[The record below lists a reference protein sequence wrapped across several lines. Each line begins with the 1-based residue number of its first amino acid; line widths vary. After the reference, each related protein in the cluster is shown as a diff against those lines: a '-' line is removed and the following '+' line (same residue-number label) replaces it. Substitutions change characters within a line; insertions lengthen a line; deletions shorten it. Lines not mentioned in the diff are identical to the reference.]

1 MCLALLTVHGCDE
14 GEEPADPGPGEIDL
28 TPDDPPPGYFTE
40 GPATQADLDRLRQ
53 AACVNVVLE
62 PETPKPSLELV
73 IDVSGSMALTPP
85 DGSESKW
92 VLTRDALRDTVD
104 LLPQDASLGVVY
116 YPNKATTRN
125 CIQPEGPC
133 DPGEPAPVDTCIN
146 TAGAFP
152 LGPWGSDDSDHQRAF
167 EDALTR
173 VNPAGGTPTHD
184 ALLFGL
190 KQLEEAQTDGQR
202 VLVLL
207 TDGQPTYLKGCRG
220 SGNVADPVDPTPI
233 IATIAEA
240 ASEDIATFVVGVPG
254 SEETSGGG
262 EDARRWLSEAAIAG
276 HTAPEGCAD
285 TESGFC
291 HFDLTEGENFA
302 DALNEALEG
311 IVAQAKSCDFPL
323 PDPPGEQPFDRH
335 KVNVLLIFDE
345 GEGLVVGRA
354 DGECEEGYV
363 LVSSDTG
370 DTIHLC
376 GETCAR
382 YRETLDVKI
391 ELILG
396 CESAP
401 LPPPT

>member
-1 MCLALLTVHGCDE
+1 MACLALFSLHGCDPE
-14 GEEPADPGPGEIDL
+14 DKPVQPAPGEIDP
-28 TPDDPPPGYFTE
+28 TPDYFTD
-40 GPATQADLDRLRQ
+40 GPATKEHLDRLRR

-62 PETPKPSLELV
+62 PVTPKPSLEFV
-73 IDVSGSMALTPP
+73 IDVSGSMSLTPP

-92 VLTRDALRDTVD
+92 VLTRDALRDTVE
-104 LLPQDASLGVVY
+104 LLPEDASLGVVY

-125 CIQPEGPC
+125 CEQSEGPC
-133 DPGEPAPVDTCIN
+133 DPGPPAPVETCIN

-152 LGPWGSDDSDHQRAF
+152 LGPWGASDSGHRYAF
-167 EDALTR
+167 EDALAR

-190 KQLEEAQTDGQR
+190 RELGKAETDGQR

-207 TDGQPTYLKGCRG
+207 TDGQPTYLEGCRG

-240 ASEDIATFVVGVPG
+240 ASKDIPTFVVGVPG
-254 SEETSGGG
+254 SEATSGGG
-262 EDARRWLSEAAIAG
+262 EDARHWLSEAAIAG
-276 HTAPEGCAD
+276 LTAPKDCAETD
-285 TESGFC
+285 DGFC

-302 DALNEALEG
+302 DALDEALLG
-311 IVAQAKSCDFPL
+311 IIAQAKSCDFPL
-323 PDPPGEQPFDRH
+323 PDPPGKHPINPYEI
-335 KVNVLLIFDE
+335 NVLLIFEE

-354 DGECEEGYV
+354 DGECDTGYH
-363 LVSSDTG
+363 LVSGDEG

-376 GETCAR
+376 EETCAS
-382 YRETLDVKI
+382 YRESHDVKI

-401 LPPPT
+401 APPPT